1 MGISRCE
8 LPHYSGLCGSPVC
21 STFVSLK
28 TMQTTEQMAL
38 QIGIRI
44 ACRLAAA
51 AACALLALRS
61 AQAQPA
67 AGGCI
72 EGRVTDAR
80 TGEAVC
86 GAALVVGDSR
96 QWAITDSEGRYS
108 LAKVGETTVDLHVSC
123 LGYLSQTLQVRLG
136 KGHATVDVALRE
148 SNLSIGEVVV
158 TAQRRS
164 EESGSSYVIDRRT
177 IEHAQMLNINHIAT
191 LLPGGKTVGD
201 QNLASGS
208 SRIALHAGSGS
219 ELGNASFGTA
229 VEVDGMRLA
238 NNATLSETKGADLRN
253 LGVSN
258 IESVEVV
265 TGIPS
270 VEYGDL
276 SNGVVKIRTRKGKT
290 PFIVEMTAEPKTK
303 QIALSKG
310 FVVGEGI
317 LNLNVERARSITD
330 IASPY
335 TAYDRNNLNV
345 TYSRTLHDAQDRPL
359 QLTLSTAGNLG
370 GYNSEADPDEF
381 KQTYTRTRDR
391 AVRGSVQLAWLL
403 DKRWITNLSLQGSV
417 SYGDRLSEVNENR
430 SSASTQPCIHTTE
443 AGYYIAQNYDDNPS
457 AGIIL
462 SPTGYWYTLSRT
474 DSKPL
479 SYSFKAKADWTR
491 HWGRVRSEAMAGAE
505 FSASGNLGRGLHYDD
520 LRYAPTWREYR
531 YDLLP
536 FMNNLALFA
545 EEQASL
551 PVGSRSSLRL
561 TGGLRGDI
569 TRIRQSA
576 YGTVATLSPRLNAK
590 YVLWEN
596 RQAAVSDL
604 SLYGGWGKSVKQPS
618 FMVLYPAPSYS
629 DRLAFAPGTTADGTS
644 FYAYYTQPTTPV
656 RNPDLKWQYTL
667 QSEIG
672 VEATI
677 LGTRLSVSFY
687 RNRTFNPYMSRTIYT
702 PFTYRLTTQADLEA
716 GCTIPSADRIYTI
729 DRQTG
734 VVTVSDR
741 TGAQADQVMGYK
753 ERNTFVAQTQYTN
766 GSPVERIGLDFA
778 ADFAQIRPLR
788 TQLRIDGNYY
798 RYKGLNLT
806 EVASTLSSS
815 SSMADGSPYR
825 YVGYYVGS
833 TSVSNGSLEKQLNLN
848 LTVITHIPRI
858 RMIFSVRLE
867 STLLDYAQALSEY
880 GDGSPRGFVLESSG
894 DYFGTSERLY
904 NRGRYVAVYPA
915 YYTTWEEP
923 DVKIPFAERF
933 AWARDNDPA
942 LYRELAKLVV
952 KSNTS
957 YYFDENR
964 ITSSFAMNFNLTKE
978 IGRFASITF
987 YARNFFCN
995 MGRVRSS
1002 QTGLDSSLF
1011 ESSRIP
1017 QFYYGLAL
1025 RLKL

>member
-1 MGISRCE
+1 M
-8 LPHYSGLCGSPVC
+8 
-21 STFVSLK
+21 
-28 TMQTTEQMAL
+28 
-38 QIGIRI
+38 
-44 ACRLAAA
+44 
-51 AACALLALRS
+51 
-61 AQAQPA
+61 
-67 AGGCI
+67 
-72 EGRVTDAR
+72 
-80 TGEAVC
+80 
-86 GAALVVGDSR
+86 
-96 QWAITDSEGRYS
+96 
-108 LAKVGETTVDLHVSC
+108 
-123 LGYLSQTLQVRLG
+123 
-136 KGHATVDVALRE
+136 
-148 SNLSIGEVVV
+148 
-158 TAQRRS
+158 
-164 EESGSSYVIDRRT
+164 
-177 IEHAQMLNINHIAT
+177 
-191 LLPGGKTVGD
+191 
-201 QNLASGS
+201 
-208 SRIALHAGSGS
+208 
-219 ELGNASFGTA
+219 
-229 VEVDGMRLA
+229 
-238 NNATLSETKGADLRN
+238 
-253 LGVSN
+253 
-258 IESVEVV
+258 
-265 TGIPS
+265 
-270 VEYGDL
+270 
-276 SNGVVKIRTRKGKT
+276 
-290 PFIVEMTAEPKTK
+290 
-303 QIALSKG
+303 
-310 FVVGEGI
+310 
-317 LNLNVERARSITD
+317 
-330 IASPY
+330 
-335 TAYDRNNLNV
+335 
-345 TYSRTLHDAQDRPL
+345 
-359 QLTLSTAGNLG
+359 
-370 GYNSEADPDEF
+370 
-381 KQTYTRTRDR
+381 
-391 AVRGSVQLAWLL
+391 
-403 DKRWITNLSLQGSV
+403 
-417 SYGDRLSEVNENR
+417 
-430 SSASTQPCIHTTE
+430 
-443 AGYYIAQNYDDNPS
+443 
-457 AGIIL
+457 
-462 SPTGYWYTLSRT
+462 
-474 DSKPL
+474 
-479 SYSFKAKADWTR
+479 
-491 HWGRVRSEAMAGAE
+491 
-505 FSASGNLGRGLHYDD
+505 
-520 LRYAPTWREYR
+520 
-531 YDLLP
+531 
-536 FMNNLALFA
+536 
-545 EEQASL
+545 
-551 PVGSRSSLRL
+551 
-561 TGGLRGDI
+561 
-569 TRIRQSA
+569 
-576 YGTVATLSPRLNAK
+576 
-590 YVLWEN
+590 
-596 RQAAVSDL
+596 
-604 SLYGGWGKSVKQPS
+604 
-618 FMVLYPAPSYS
+618 
-629 DRLAFAPGTTADGTS
+629 
-644 FYAYYTQPTTPV
+644 
-656 RNPDLKWQYTL
+656 
-667 QSEIG
+667 
-672 VEATI
+672 
-677 LGTRLSVSFY
+677 SFY

-798 RYKGLNLT
+798 RYKGLNFT

-894 DYFGTSERLY
+894 DYFGTSEQLY

-995 MGRVRSS
+995 MGRVHSS